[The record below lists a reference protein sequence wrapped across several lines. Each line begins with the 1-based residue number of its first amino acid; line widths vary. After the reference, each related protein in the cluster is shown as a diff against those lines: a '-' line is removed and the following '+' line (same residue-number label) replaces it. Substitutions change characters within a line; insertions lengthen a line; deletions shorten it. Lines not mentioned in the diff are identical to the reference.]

1 MSEKY
6 IVTDMLQIHARKLA
20 SRLMPSEQWKGII
33 AVSRGGLVPGALL
46 ARELGIRHVD
56 TVCISSYDHD
66 NQRELKVL
74 KRAEGDGEGFIVIDD
89 WWIPVV
95 LRLRFVKCIQKRT
108 LSPSLQNRLVVR
120 WLMIMLLISRKI
132 RIEQPWDM
140 GVVFV
145 PPISVANLF
154 NARHCR
160 ALFFNFR
167 RVTIVSSKYSGG
179 CIHDTGKPERNPVQT
194 PL

>member
-6 IVTDMLQIHARKLA
+6 VVTWDMLQIHARKLA
-20 SRLMPSEQWKGII
+20 SRLLPVEQWKGII

-89 WWIPVV
+89 
-95 LRLRFVKCIQKRT
+95 
-108 LSPSLQNRLVVR
+108 LV
-120 WLMIMLLISRKI
+120 
-132 RIEQPWDM
+132 
-140 GVVFV
+140 
-145 PPISVANLF
+145 
-154 NARHCR
+154 
-160 ALFFNFR
+160 
-167 RVTIVSSKYSGG
+167 
-179 CIHDTGKPERNPVQT
+179 DTGGTAYRRSLILQDSAIYHARLAGRGFFY
-194 PL
+194 PLAGYNIRSGTTTETAHVTG

>member
-6 IVTDMLQIHARKLA
+6 IVTWDMLQIHARKLA

-89 WWIPVV
+89 LVDLSAVLCRSSSMRCKCQEKLPPFHHPVIRPPELLPVYHWWYKQPAVLPGNVSPV
-95 LRLRFVKCIQKRT
+95 
-108 LSPSLQNRLVVR
+108 RLVV
-120 WLMIMLLISRKI
+120 
-132 RIEQPWDM
+132 
-140 GVVFV
+140 
-145 PPISVANLF
+145 
-154 NARHCR
+154 
-160 ALFFNFR
+160 
-167 RVTIVSSKYSGG
+167 
-179 CIHDTGKPERNPVQT
+179 
-194 PL
+194 